1 MATPKLRFK
10 EFSSLWKK
18 NKFSE
23 CFDFHMTNSYS
34 RAKLSGQGD
43 VMNIHYGDI
52 HTKFSTLF
60 DVAKES
66 VPFITS
72 KTDCLKIKKDQ
83 FLRIGDLV
91 IADAS
96 EDYEDI
102 GKTLEVINLNGKQV
116 VAGLHTYIARPN
128 ETYATGF
135 FGYLMQTEK
144 VRKQIKVL
152 ATGIS
157 VLGISKTNLNKLD
170 LDLPPLKEQTKI
182 ATFLSAV
189 DTKIDELIQ
198 KHELL
203 SEYKKGMMQQLFSQ
217 KLRFKADDGSD
228 FEDWEDRTLGEVVNF
243 FNGKRVP
250 LSSSERQKRQGDY
263 RYFGAS
269 GVIDH
274 VDDYIFDGEYILIG
288 EDGANILT
296 RSSPLAF
303 LVTGKF
309 WLNNHAHI
317 FRSKNGNNFFLASYL
332 ETLNYEQYNSGTAQ
346 PKLNLKNLKDI
357 PVINPI
363 LEEQTKIAS
372 FLTAIDQKIDN
383 VTEQIDHAKTWK
395 KGLLQQMFV

>member
-10 EFSSLWKK
+10 EFEGSWLASKIGEVFEVTSGATPLRSNKEFFKNANIPWVKTTDLNNAVITHTEEQISKVALKSTSVKMLPKGTVFVAMYGGFNQIGRTGLLANEATCNQALSAIYPNENIDSRFLLDYLNHNVKLWKS
-18 NKFSE
+18 FAAS
-23 CFDFHMTNSYS
+23 S
-34 RAKLSGQGD
+34 RKDPNITKGD
-43 VMNIHYGDI
+43 VLAFPFNFPNI
-52 HTKFSTLF
+52 
-60 DVAKES
+60 A
-66 VPFITS
+66 
-72 KTDCLKIKKDQ
+72 
-83 FLRIGDLV
+83 
-91 IADAS
+91 
-96 EDYEDI
+96 
-102 GKTLEVINLNGKQV
+102 
-116 VAGLHTYIARPN
+116 
-128 ETYATGF
+128 
-135 FGYLMQTEK
+135 
-144 VRKQIKVL
+144 
-152 ATGIS
+152 
-157 VLGISKTNLNKLD
+157 
-170 LDLPPLKEQTKI
+170 EQTKI
-182 ATFLSAV
+182 ATFLSAI
-189 DTKIDELIQ
+189 DTKIDELTQ

-203 SEYKKGMMQQLFSQ
+203 TDYKKGMMQQIFSQ

-363 LEEQTKIAS
+363 LEEQTKIAN

-383 VTEQIDHAKTWK
+383 VAEQIDHAKTWK

>member
-10 EFSSLWKK
+10 EFDGDWEETSLSKL
-18 NKFSE
+18 
-23 CFDFHMTNSYS
+23 MSYFKGYAFKS
-34 RAKLSGQGD
+34 KSYQESGIRIVRVSDLGRD
-43 VMNIHYGDI
+43 
-52 HTKFSTLF
+52 
-60 DVAKES
+60 
-66 VPFITS
+66 
-72 KTDCLKIKKDQ
+72 KIKNHTNAIYLDK
-83 FLRIGDLV
+83 
-91 IADAS
+91 S
-96 EDYEDI
+96 EE
-102 GKTLEVINLNGKQV
+102 
-116 VAGLHTYIARPN
+116 
-128 ETYATGF
+128 ETYKKWAIKISDIIITTVGSKPHLIDSAVGRPIF
-135 FGYLMQTEK
+135 IRNDKEGLLNQNLLILRPIDKHTDAYFIYSQLTDRKYLNHIENIQRGNANQSNITVK
-144 VRKQIKVL
+144 DLLQFNIL
-152 ATGIS
+152 
-157 VLGISKTNLNKLD
+157 KTKE
-170 LDLPPLKEQTKI
+170 KEQTKI
-182 ATFLSAV
+182 ATFLSTV

-203 SEYKKGMMQQLFSQ
+203 TDYKKGMMQQIFSQ
-217 KLRFKADDGSD
+217 KLRFQADDGSD

-363 LEEQTKIAS
+363 LEEQTKIAN

-383 VTEQIDHAKTWK
+383 VAEQIDHAKAWK